1 MSIAV
6 PDVLNPEIFS
16 RFSSFAFA
24 KLCAEKAMSSAD
36 ARALFTKTLDLAN
49 LISDWFFINN
59 TVCDL

>member
-16 RFSSFAFA
+16 RFSSFVFA
-24 KLCAEKAMSSAD
+24 KLDAEKAMSIAD

-49 LISDWFFINN
+49 LISDWF
-59 TVCDL
+59 L